1 MNDERPIA
9 VLGLGASGEAAARL
23 LVGEGRR
30 VVAFDAGEGPALEAR
45 AAALGALGVEVRLGR
60 AASPDAAAFDGC
72 MVSPGVPETS
82 PWVTAFRAR
91 GVPVIS
97 ELELG
102 WSRHRGRTLAVTG
115 SNGKSTAVKWLAEAL
130 AAAGRS
136 VALGGNYGPPACEIV
151 ARRPAPEWLV
161 LEVSSFQLETAR
173 DFRPDVGVVLNVQ
186 PNHLD
191 RHGDF
196 ESYRAL
202 KLRLF
207 VRQNESDRAIAP
219 IELRDWL
226 RGARA
231 PVRTFGPAG
240 SGADYEWADGA
251 VRRAGTLVLNARG
264 TWFDNPVL
272 GLTAAAVAAALE
284 AAGVELDAAERA
296 ARAFRPLAHRT
307 ALVGEIGGVRFV
319 DDSKATNAAA
329 LLAAV
334 RTAGGPVRLIAG
346 GLGKNEDY
354 APAAK
359 VLAAHAVKVYLIG
372 NAAPAMY
379 AAWADR
385 VPCELCGDLDT
396 AFARARAEARPGD
409 VVLLSPGCAS
419 FDQFSSYAER
429 GERFA
434 RLVAEAAK
442 AAKELEK
449 QSAAKTAAEE

>member
-1 MNDERPIA
+1 MA

-23 LVGEGRR
+23 LVGEGHR
-30 VVAFDAGEGPALEAR
+30 VVVFDAGETPALEAR
-45 AAALGALGVEVRLGR
+45 AAALRALGVEVRLGSSAR
-60 AASPDAAAFDGC
+60 PDAAAFDGC
-72 MVSPGVPETS
+72 VVSPGVPETS

-91 GVPVIS
+91 GAPVIS

-102 WSRHRGRTLAVTG
+102 WSRHRGRTLALTG
-115 SNGKSTAVKWLAEAL
+115 SNGKSTAVKWLAESL

-136 VALGGNYGPPACEIV
+136 VALGGNYGPPACEVV

-161 LEVSSFQLETAR
+161 LEVSSFQLETVC

-196 ESYRAL
+196 ETYRAL

-207 VRQNESDRAIAP
+207 ARQNESDRAIAP
-219 IELRDWL
+219 IELREWL
-226 RGARA
+226 RGGRA
-231 PVRTFGPAG
+231 PASTFGAG
-240 SGADYEWADGA
+240 NSGADFEWRDGK
-251 VRRAGTLVLNARG
+251 VLRAGKTVLDVRD

-284 AAGVELDAAERA
+284 AAGIELGAAERA

-307 ALVGEIGGVRFV
+307 AVVGEIGGVRFV

-329 LLAAV
+329 MLAAV
-334 RTAGGPVRLIAG
+334 RMTGGPVRLIAG

-354 APAAK
+354 TPAAK
-359 VLAAHAVKVYLIG
+359 VLAARAAKVYLIG
-372 NAAPAMY
+372 KSAPAMF
-379 AAWADR
+379 AAWAEY

-396 AFARARAEARPGD
+396 AFARAQAEARPGD
-409 VVLLSPGCAS
+409 VVLLSPACAS

-442 AAKELEK
+442 AAEESGKR
-449 QSAAKTAAEE
+449 SAAKIAAEG